1 MHNRI
6 VSIAILALLVFA
18 ASCSAPQKTIYFSD
32 NSQQNLSVQVENIE
46 RIKEVTILPGDII
59 SITVSSISGILA
71 GNNNLN
77 VGASTVAIFN
87 EGGMAYSMAAGGGGG
102 GGSSAGNTAQNKGYL
117 VDQNGYIDYPII
129 GKLKLSGLT
138 LRQVKELIAD
148 KLVAF
153 LKEPIVDANIIN
165 FRITVS
171 GEVGH
176 EGYVF
181 SHNQKISIID
191 AIAASGG
198 IPITG
203 RKDNILIVRETEG
216 KREFARLNL
225 NSRNVFN
232 SPYFY
237 LKQNDIVYVEPSRVR
252 RQENNDFLRF
262 YLPTLMTL
270 VSSAITLYSISKLS
284 K

>member
-1 MHNRI
+1 
-6 VSIAILALLVFA
+6 VFA
-18 ASCSAPQKTIYFSD
+18 ASCSAPQKTIYFVD

-46 RIKEVTILPGDII
+46 RTKEVTILPGDIVSI
-59 SITVSSISGILA
+59 SVSSISSILA
-71 GNNNLN
+71 SGNSNQN

-87 EGGMAYSMAAGGGGG
+87 EGGMAYSISAGSAGGGG
-102 GGSSAGNTAQNKGYL
+102 AGNTAQNKGYL
-117 VDQNGYIDYPII
+117 VDEYGFIDYPIL
-129 GKLKLSGLT
+129 GKLKLSGMT
-138 LRQVKELIAD
+138 LRQIKELIAG

-153 LKEPIVDANIIN
+153 LKEPVVDANIIN
-165 FRITVS
+165 YRITVL

-176 EGYVF
+176 EGPIV

-191 AIAASGG
+191 AIAAAGG

-203 RKDNILIVRETEG
+203 RKDNVLIIRETEG

-237 LKQNDIVYVEPSRVR
+237 LKQNDKIYVEPSRVR

-270 VSSAITLYSISKLS
+270 ISSVITIYSISKLS

>member
-1 MHNRI
+1 MRHRI
-6 VSIAILALLVFA
+6 VTIAIVVLLVFV
-18 ASCSAPQKTIYFSD
+18 ASCSAPQKTIYFAD

-46 RIKEVTILPGDII
+46 RIKEVTILPGDIVAI
-59 SITVSSISGILA
+59 SVSSISSILA
-71 GNNNLN
+71 SGNSNLN

-87 EGGMAYSMAAGGGGG
+87 EGGMSYSITAGSGGG
-102 GGSSAGNTAQNKGYL
+102 AGNAAQNKGYL
-117 VDQNGYIDYPII
+117 VDQYGFIDYPIL
-129 GKLKLSGLT
+129 GKLKLSGMT
-138 LRQVKELIAD
+138 LRQVKELIAS

-153 LKEPIVDANIIN
+153 LKEPVVDANIIN
-165 FRITVS
+165 YRITVT

-176 EGYVF
+176 EGTII

-203 RKDNILIVRETEG
+203 RKDNVLIVRETEG

-237 LKQNDIVYVEPSRVR
+237 LKQNDMIYVEPSRVR

-270 VSSAITLYSISKLS
+270 ISSVITIYSISKLS

>member
-1 MHNRI
+1 MRHRI
-6 VSIAILALLVFA
+6 VTIAIVVLLVFA
-18 ASCSAPQKTIYFSD
+18 ASCSAPQKTIYFVD

-46 RIKEVTILPGDII
+46 RTKEVTILPGDIVSI
-59 SITVSSISGILA
+59 SVSSISSILA
-71 GNNNLN
+71 SGNSNQN

-87 EGGMAYSMAAGGGGG
+87 EGGMAYSISAGSAGGGG
-102 GGSSAGNTAQNKGYL
+102 AGNTAQNKGYL
-117 VDQNGYIDYPII
+117 VDEYGFIDYPIL
-129 GKLKLSGLT
+129 GKLKLSGMT
-138 LRQVKELIAD
+138 LRQIKELIAG

-153 LKEPIVDANIIN
+153 LKEPVVDANIIN
-165 FRITVS
+165 YRITVL

-176 EGYVF
+176 EGPIV

-191 AIAASGG
+191 AIAAAGG

-203 RKDNILIVRETEG
+203 RKDNVLIIRETEG

-237 LKQNDIVYVEPSRVR
+237 LKQNDKIYVEPSRVR

-270 VSSAITLYSISKLS
+270 ISSVITIYSISKLS

>member
-1 MHNRI
+1 MHHRI
-6 VSIAILALLVFA
+6 VTMAIVVLLVFA

-32 NSQQNLSVQVENIE
+32 NTQQNLSVQVENIE
-46 RIKEVTILPGDII
+46 RTKEVTILPGDIVSI
-59 SITVSSISGILA
+59 SVSSISSILSS
-71 GNNNLN
+71 GNSSQN

-87 EGGMAYSMAAGGGGG
+87 EGGMAYSITAGSAGGSG
-102 GGSSAGNTAQNKGYL
+102 AGNTAQNKGYL
-117 VDQNGYIDYPII
+117 VDEYGFIDYPIL
-129 GKLKLSGLT
+129 GKLKLSGMT
-138 LRQVKELIAD
+138 LRQVKELIAG
-148 KLVAF
+148 KLVTF
-153 LKEPIVDANIIN
+153 LKEPVVDANIIN
-165 FRITVS
+165 YRITVI

-176 EGYVF
+176 EGPIV

-191 AIAASGG
+191 AIAAAGG

-203 RKDNILIVRETEG
+203 RKDNVLVIRETEG

-237 LKQNDIVYVEPSRVR
+237 LKQNDKIYVEPSRVR

-270 VSSAITLYSISKLS
+270 ISSVITIYSISKLS
-284 K
+284 N